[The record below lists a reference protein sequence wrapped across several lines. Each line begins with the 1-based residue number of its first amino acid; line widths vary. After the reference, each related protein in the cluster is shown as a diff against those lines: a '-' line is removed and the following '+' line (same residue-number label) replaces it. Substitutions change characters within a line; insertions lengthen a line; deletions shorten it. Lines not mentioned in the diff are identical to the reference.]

1 MYGAIGQKHVTLY
14 PGMLPRVLGLE
25 IAYIALSQHPDVMIK
40 KSQIVL
46 FVNIKV
52 KVRSG
57 CVSDRIVRQ
66 KLSRKEFV
74 HALLLCFQYHYSL
87 KPISLVVTVF
97 QYFAWTSGGGCHS
110 FRHHQTGGLKITD
123 FIGRPL

>member
-14 PGMLPRVLGLE
+14 PGMLPRVFGLK
-25 IAYIALSQHPDVMIK
+25 IAHLALSQHLDGMIQ

-57 CVSDRIVRQ
+57 CVSDRN
-66 KLSRKEFV
+66 
-74 HALLLCFQYHYSL
+74 
-87 KPISLVVTVF
+87 
-97 QYFAWTSGGGCHS
+97 
-110 FRHHQTGGLKITD
+110 
-123 FIGRPL
+123 